1 MMTGKR
7 ETVTWKTT
15 LGWGGLSAAMQTK
28 LLGEE
33 EGKKVFEWYCS
44 VYHVNIDCYAP
55 STVRREV
62 FGF

>member
-33 EGKKVFEWYCS
+33 EGKQRCTTDRSQESATSLFSRVFKMQ
-44 VYHVNIDCYAP
+44 P
-55 STVRREV
+55 QL
-62 FGF
+62 